1 MLPDIIADPNE
12 AARLTYIDSDRKSP
26 TYGQAVTLECA
37 ALSEALTAW
46 SNLSRPNRDGAHI
59 RTAGDRRLNAGDLKK
74 LHRQRVA

>member
-12 AARLTYIDSDRKSP
+12 AARLTYIDYDRKSQ
-26 TYGQAVTLECA
+26 TYGQAVTLECGT
-37 ALSEALTAW
+37 LSEALIAW

-59 RTAGDRRLNAGDLKK
+59 RTAGDRRFNVGDLKK

>member
-12 AARLTYIDSDRKSP
+12 AARLAYIDYDRKSQ
-26 TYGQAVTLECA
+26 TYGQAISTEYA
-37 ALSEALTAW
+37 ALSEALIAW

-59 RTAGDRRLNAGDLKK
+59 RTAGDRRLSSGDLKK